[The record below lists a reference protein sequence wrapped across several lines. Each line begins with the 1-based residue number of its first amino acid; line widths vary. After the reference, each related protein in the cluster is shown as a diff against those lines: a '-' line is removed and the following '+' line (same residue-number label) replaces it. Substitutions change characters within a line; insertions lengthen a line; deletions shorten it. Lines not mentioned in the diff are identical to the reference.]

1 MTHRSTDPRRGD
13 GERGQTLP
21 FWVVTVLLA
30 LGLVFFVF
38 NYANTMRWQI
48 RAQNAADSAA
58 VTLLASDAQA
68 ANSMSTLLYALS
80 LQDFKLSTINSTMVN
95 LLTNN
100 TVCVLQNPC
109 SQNLTA
115 LLGQYTNYV
124 NEMPQ
129 LAAGLTTF
137 TSSLRNGSLSD
148 QLGLAGRSNPSG
160 YANSFLNTLLTGD
173 TCVNV
178 LTDCS
183 EGFRYSVAV
192 VTTVPLVV
200 DVIAC
205 KTVPTLAAGFLKLP
219 TTSFKAVGRATVG
232 LSPLNSTTNAGTMVQ
247 GLNGVNGIVPQIPL
261 GGAGLGLGSIN
272 LANFTVSTGYL
283 IPAPV
288 SPLTPANVPC

>member
-1 MTHRSTDPRRGD
+1 MRERPPLRHA
-13 GERGQTLP
+13 ERGQTLP
-21 FWVVTVLLA
+21 FWVIAILMA
-30 LGLVFFVF
+30 LSLVFFVF

-58 VTLLASDAQA
+58 VALVASDAQA
-68 ANSMSTLLYALS
+68 ANSMTTLLYALS
-80 LQDFKLSTINSTMVN
+80 LQDFKLSTINSAAVN

-115 LLGQYTNYV
+115 LLNQYAGYV

-129 LAAGLTTF
+129 LE
-137 TSSLRNGSLSD
+137 SSLSTFVASLKNASLVD
-148 QLGLAGRSNPSG
+148 QLGLRGKSNPNAIAG
-160 YANSFLNTLLTGD
+160 GILNTLLAGNS
-173 TCVNV
+173 CVDV

-183 EGFRYSVAV
+183 AGFSYSVAV

-200 DVIAC
+200 DVVAC
-205 KTVPTLAAGFLKLP
+205 KNVPSLAAGFLHLP
-219 TTSFKAVGRATVG
+219 QTSFKAIGRATVQ
-232 LSPLNSTTNAGTMVQ
+232 LSPLSSTTNAGTLVQ
-247 GLNGVNGIVPQIPL
+247 SLGGLNGIVPQIPL
-261 GGAGLGLGSIN
+261 GGGNLGLGSIN
-272 LANFTVSTGYL
+272 LANFNVTTGYL